1 MNQKFPNTAGLCPG
15 SVGNFREFL
24 YFFLLLI
31 IFSTFIVSA
40 KNKNEFL
47 VTKII
52 DGDTIEIES
61 GQRIRLIC
69 INTPEKGEGGYK
81 EAKDYLKSTI
91 LNKKVVLKKD
101 ISETDRHDRLLRYLY
116 LNNKLINELIA
127 RKGYGVTFPYEPDT
141 KFCAKIKKAEKK
153 AKKEHIGLWQ
163 N

>member
-1 MNQKFPNTAGLCPG
+1 MKK
-15 SVGNFREFL
+15 VV

-69 INTPEKGEGGYK
+69 INTPEKGENGHK
-81 EAKDYLKSTI
+81 PAKDYLKSLI
-91 LNKKVVLKKD
+91 LNKKVILKKD
-101 ISETDRHDRLLRYLY
+101 ISETDKYNRLLRYIF
-116 LNNKLINELIA
+116 LNKTLINELIA

-141 KFCAKIKKAEKK
+141 KFCAKIKKAENK
-153 AKKEHIGLWQ
+153 AKKEKIGLWQ